1 MTNYFIVD
9 YDNYKLYL
17 KYNDEM
23 HQWDLTEGDVGDFW
37 HSFKD
42 KHGVERDINFFVDDY
57 DQIPSLL
64 IYELDDDGYIDT
76 SDYEE
81 ISLLETDGDID
92 NYFSLNN

>member
-1 MTNYFIVD
+1 MNNYFIVD
-9 YDNYKLYL
+9 YDNYKLYM

-64 IYELDDDGYIDT
+64 IYELDDDGNIDT

-81 ISLLETDGDID
+81 VPLLETDGDID